1 MAEKRRLG
9 RGLDALIP
17 DLSDLAAPGDV
28 GGAEGLRE
36 LPLQAIELN
45 PRQPRQTFDPARL
58 QELADSIAESG
69 VIQPIVVRPRGDQ
82 YELVVGERRLRA
94 SLLAG
99 KATIPALVRD
109 VPDDRMLEL
118 ALVENIQRADLN
130 AIERA
135 EAVEQMIAE
144 LGLTQEQ
151 VGRRIGFQR
160 SSVANMLR
168 LLELPETVRDMVS
181 RGTLSAGHAR
191 ALLPVSPAAAQERL
205 ARQIERRGLS
215 VREAE
220 RLAARES
227 LPVSQRRGAP
237 LTAHLASLEEVLR
250 TSLGVRVDIRPKRK
264 GGRIVVHFRD
274 TDEFERLCEQI
285 SGQDAFDVS

>member
-17 DLSDLAAPGDV
+17 DLSDLAES
-28 GGAEGLRE
+28 GGATDSGGVRE
-36 LPLQAIELN
+36 IPLHAIELN
-45 PRQPRQTFDPARL
+45 PRQPRQMFDAERL

-69 VIQPIVVRPRGDQ
+69 VIQPVVVRPSGDQ

-99 KATIPALVRD
+99 KTTIPALVRD

-135 EAVEQMIAE
+135 EAVQQMIAE
-144 LGLTQEQ
+144 LDLTQEQ
-151 VGRRIGFQR
+151 VGRRIGFKR

-168 LLELPETVRDMVS
+168 LLDLPESVRDMVS
-181 RGTLSAGHAR
+181 RGTLTAGHAR
-191 ALLPVSPAAAQERL
+191 ALLPVTPAPAQERL
-205 ARQIERRGLS
+205 ARRIERGGLS

-220 RLAARES
+220 RMAARES
-227 LPVSQRRGAP
+227 LPASQRRKAP

-250 TSLGVRVDIRPKRK
+250 VSLGVRVDIRPKRK
-264 GGRIVVHFRD
+264 GGQIVVHFRD
-274 TDEFERLCEQI
+274 TEEFERLCEQI
-285 SGQDAFDVS
+285 SGQAAFDVS